1 MKKVLALLISV
12 TGLAATA
19 SAGTFYYDDPSGKMP
34 IAPPQEMSEMPTAST
49 CASDYFDYDFIDL
62 EWNYTSFEDD
72 SLDEANG
79 ISVGLSKT
87 LTEFTF
93 VTLGGLWEPVDGE
106 DGDDIDFWS
115 FSAGAGMVFPL
126 SDRVHLVAE
135 GGVFYGFE
143 NGGEDDDGS
152 FGGYAG
158 PTLRVGI
165 TRAIEGFAS
174 ANYIVDEET
183 DQFEYSA
190 GAILRITQS
199 IGLKAGWSWNDDE
212 QTVGVGVRL
221 AF

>member
-1 MKKVLALLISV
+1 MKKVLALLIST
-12 TGLAATA
+12 TGLAV
-19 SAGTFYYDDPSGKMP
+19 SANAGAFYYDEPSGKMP
-34 IAPPQEMSEMPTAST
+34 IAPPPMMTEIPAIS

-72 SLDEANG
+72 LLDEANG

-87 LTEFTF
+87 LTECTF
-93 VTLGGLWEPVDGE
+93 VTLGGLWEPVDGN

-115 FSAGAGMVFPL
+115 FSAGAGMVFPFSERL
-126 SDRVHLVAE
+126 HLVAE

-143 NGGEDDDGS
+143 TGSEDDDGS
-152 FGGYAG
+152 FGGYVG

-174 ANYIVDEET
+174 ANFIVDEDT

-190 GAILRITQS
+190 GAILRLTQA
-199 IGLKAGWSWNDDE
+199 IGLKAGWTWNDDE